1 MPMVLQVAAGAAVAS
16 GALMAY
22 AVRSP
27 RSSLLSDAKWIGHSG
42 RRSIALTFDDG
53 PSESTARLLDLL
65 AEHDARATFFQC
77 GANVRR
83 LPAIARQI
91 AGAGHEIGNHSD
103 THPFLHFRSTGFM
116 RRQIAAAQRAIEVI
130 CGVSPRVF
138 RPPYGVRWFGL
149 GAVEREAGLTEVTW
163 SLLALDWKRSPQ
175 TVATRVARASY
186 PGAIICLHD
195 GRELQPDP
203 DISVTL
209 EALRLVLPQLR
220 DQGVA
225 FETVSQI
232 LCPTN

>member
-1 MPMVLQVAAGAAVAS
+1 MVIQVAAGAVVAS
-16 GALMAY
+16 AGLMAY

-27 RSSLLSDAKWIGHSG
+27 RSSLLSDAKWAGDPG

-53 PSESTARLLDLL
+53 PSESTPRLLDVL
-65 AEHDARATFFQC
+65 AKYGVHATFFQC

-83 LPAIARQI
+83 LRGVAREV
-91 AGAGHEIGNHSD
+91 AAAGHEIGNHSD
-103 THPFLHFRSTGFM
+103 THPFLHFRSAAFM
-116 RRQIAAAQRAIEVI
+116 RSQIRAAQSAVEDA

-149 GAVEREAGLTEVTW
+149 GVVEREAGLTEVTW
-163 SLLALDWKRSPQ
+163 SLLALDWKRSPRA
-175 TVATRVARASY
+175 VATRIARASR

-203 DISVTL
+203 NISVTL
-209 EALRLVLPQLR
+209 EALRLVLPQVR
-220 DQGVA
+220 DRGVG

>member
-1 MPMVLQVAAGAAVAS
+1 MVIQVAAGAAAAS
-16 GALMAY
+16 GAVLAY
-22 AVRSP
+22 AVRAP
-27 RSSLLSDAKWIGHSG
+27 RSSLLSDAKWAGDTG

-53 PSESTARLLDLL
+53 PSESTPRILDLL
-65 AEHDARATFFQC
+65 AKNAIRATFFQC

-83 LPAIARQI
+83 LPAVTRQVL
-91 AGAGHEIGNHSD
+91 AAAHEIGNHSD
-103 THPFLHFRSTGFM
+103 THPFLHFRSTRFI
-116 RRQIAAAQRAIEVI
+116 RREIQGAQIAVEDA
-130 CGVSPRVF
+130 CGLLPKVF

-149 GAVEREAGLTEVTW
+149 GTVEREAGLTEVTW
-163 SLLALDWKRSPQ
+163 SLLALDWKRGPEA
-175 TVATRVARASY
+175 VAARIASASS

-209 EALRLVLPQLR
+209 EALRLVLPQLLDR
-220 DQGVA
+220 GVR